1 MLRIGTRGS
10 KLALWQA
17 EYIRSRLLRECGMKS
32 ELVIIKTAGDQ
43 FASAAIPDVGG
54 KGIFIKEIEDALL
67 ERRVDLA
74 VHSMKDVPTETP
86 RGLSFP
92 AIIKREDPRDCLV
105 SRSGEVLAELPAGA
119 RVGTSSLRRQA
130 QLRYI
135 RGDLQIVNLRGNV
148 DTRLR
153 KLDAGEM
160 DAIILARAGLERL
173 GLSGRITETLA
184 PEVMLSAVGQG
195 ALALE
200 ARENGAR
207 ENAPGADDA
216 RTLEALVRFDDAETR
231 AAVTAERA
239 LLAELEG
246 GCQVP
251 LGAWARIEDGMLRM
265 NARVLAA
272 DGSEC
277 IERHSSGS
285 PADAEKIGRRLAREL
300 LDAGADRLL
309 RLAGRSVGGH

>member
-17 EYIRSRLLRECGMKS
+17 EYIRSRLLRECGVES

-54 KGIFIKEIEDALL
+54 KGIFIREIEDALL

-105 SRSGEVLAELPAGA
+105 SRSGAALAELPAGA

-135 RGDLQIVNLRGNV
+135 RGDLQVVDLRGNV

-153 KLDAGEM
+153 KLDADEV
-160 DAIILARAGLERL
+160 DAIILARAGLDRL
-173 GLSGRITETLA
+173 GLSGRVTATLA

-200 ARENGAR
+200 VRE
-207 ENAPGADDA
+207 DDA
-216 RTLEALVRFDDAETR
+216 RVLEALARFDDPETR

-251 LGAWARIEDGMLRM
+251 LGAWARIERGMLRM
-265 NARVLAA
+265 DARVLAA

-277 IERHSSGS
+277 IERDASGS
-285 PADAEKIGRRLAREL
+285 PADAEKIGRKLAREL